1 MRLLDAA
8 EQILIDAKGEHL
20 KSRDICDKAI
30 QRGLITPTGK
40 KPWTHMQ
47 SVLMQHFKDNKSFSG
62 DFKLSLDSDGWYL
75 VK

>member
-8 EQILIDAKGEHL
+8 EQILRDASGQHL

-30 QRGLITPTGK
+30 QRGLISPTGK

-47 SVLMQHFKDNKSFSG
+47 SVLMKHFKEKKTFSG
-62 DFKLSLDSDGWYL
+62 DFKLSFDSEGWYL